1 MSPNLQT
8 CTARLVSSAGQV
20 QMSSQEQKRGLRS
33 LFLSSIKFCQPLLAF
48 QAASMSTVMAA
59 YAAGGSVGNSAV
71 LDDGGAGLTSF
82 AWSDPKV
89 NNPKGN
95 FYHLDVIGNDFVAL
109 DLGWVISYHVE

>member
-1 MSPNLQT
+1 VSPNLQT

-33 LFLSSIKFCQPLLAF
+33 L
-48 QAASMSTVMAA
+48 STVMAA
-59 YAAGGSVGNSAV
+59 YAAGGSAGNSAV

-95 FYHLDVIGNDFVAL
+95 FTTQRKLDVIGNDFVAL